1 MSMGGCI
8 IFLLYFSI
16 VFPNGDIHAA
26 GDKYPIKVEIIDKS
40 QTRYDTPE
48 NTYTAMISSLIKKD
62 LEWYYGTSTVEFAEW
77 EQEQFQQAK
86 IAPTRMFD
94 MVNVLDEIFII
105 NKVNYKDGVLLII
118 KTYKQDGA
126 TFIGPSALIKEQGKW
141 KFTNK
146 FAGDEELHE
155 YLDYIE
161 PEETISSTIK
171 IHPDR
176 WSLNWY
182 NWIKEHMEEK
192 EWIKHFAEK
201 VTILCMIAD
210 LKDNQGTPYS
220 VKEIV
225 PETILLNYLLHPQ
238 PWWFNSEEKV
248 VLIVKSKENQYLK
261 ERKGFKEWHHT
272 NKLLKKYK
280 SPVMLVK
287 FNKFKAM
294 ETLPEMSPGKEY
306 EATLSGELKNGKRF
320 KGTTKII
327 ITGWNVKHGWKWN
340 HPDWLNSEKDIDNWW
355 NKENDFEN
363 WWEKTIK
370 KHERQNNR
378 KEKGDSRS

>member
-1 MSMGGCI
+1 MKTFEIMTMVGCI
-8 IFLLYFSI
+8 IFLLCFSI
-16 VFPNGDIHAA
+16 VFPDGDIHAA

-40 QTRYDTPE
+40 QARYDTPE
-48 NTYTAMISSLIKKD
+48 NTYAAMISSLIKKD
-62 LEWYYGTSTVEFAEW
+62 LEWYYVTSTVKFAEW
-77 EQEQFQQAK
+77 EQEQFQQAN

-94 MVNVLDEIFII
+94 MINVLDEIFIT
-105 NKVNYKDGVLLII
+105 NKVHYKDGVLLII

-126 TFIGPSALIKEQGKW
+126 TFIGPSALVKEQGKW

-146 FAGDEELHE
+146 YADDEELHQ
-155 YLDYIE
+155 YLDYIK
-161 PEETISSTIK
+161 PEEIISSAIK
-171 IHPDR
+171 INPNR
-176 WSLNWY
+176 WNLNWY

-192 EWIKHFAEK
+192 EWIEHFAEK
-201 VTILCMIAD
+201 VTILCMITN

-225 PETILLNYLLHPQ
+225 PETILLNYLLPPQ
-238 PWWFNSEEKV
+238 PWRFNSEEKV
-248 VLIVKSKENQYLK
+248 ALIVKSKENRYLK
-261 ERKGFKEWHHT
+261 ERKGFKEWHHA

-280 SPVMLVK
+280 SPVILVK

-327 ITGWNVKHGWKWN
+327 ITGWNAKHRWKWN

-355 NKENDFEN
+355 NKENDFEKR
-363 WWEKTIK
+363 KT
-370 KHERQNNR
+370 
-378 KEKGDSRS
+378 